1 MDDQAASF
9 MLGEVSRLT
18 VAAIFALA
26 AIHAMR
32 DWTVFAGIVERYRI
46 APRRL
51 SVIAARTV
59 PPLELAAAAALLVP
73 SRAGA
78 ALGLCLMASFTA
90 AIVLNIARGRVSID
104 CGCGGVSGQT
114 LSRASHCAMPGSWP
128 GWSSPGDADSGD
140 DRGHFR
146 DRSPLCVRRPHR
158 VVLRSQSVDE
168 KLPAIRCADFEE
180 PFMTALAMSN
190 VLLWITNIA
199 LVLTVLALA
208 RQIGM
213 LNERVTPVGALTMDH
228 GPKVG
233 EGVAGVHT
241 ALARGRRSRPGAA
254 TGRSQLLFFL
264 SPTCPVCKKLLPILR
279 SLSQHE
285 RTTLDVVL
293 ASDGDFNEHTRF
305 YQRERLMQF
314 PYVLSTD
321 LGMAFRI
328 SKLPYGVVVGPAGL
342 ISAKG
347 LVNNREQIESHR

>member
-1 MDDQAASF
+1 
-9 MLGEVSRLT
+9 
-18 VAAIFALA
+18 
-26 AIHAMR
+26 
-32 DWTVFAGIVERYRI
+32 
-46 APRRL
+46 
-51 SVIAARTV
+51 
-59 PPLELAAAAALLVP
+59 
-73 SRAGA
+73 
-78 ALGLCLMASFTA
+78 
-90 AIVLNIARGRVSID
+90 
-104 CGCGGVSGQT
+104 
-114 LSRASHCAMPGSWP
+114 
-128 GWSSPGDADSGD
+128 
-140 DRGHFR
+140 
-146 DRSPLCVRRPHR
+146 
-158 VVLRSQSVDE
+158 
-168 KLPAIRCADFEE
+168 
-180 PFMTALAMSN
+180 MTALAMSN

-233 EGVAGVHT
+233 EASPVFTLPSLSGGEIVV
-241 ALARGRRSRPGAA
+241 GAA

-293 ASDGDFNEHTRF
+293 ASDGDFNEHSRF
-305 YQRERLMQF
+305 YQREKLMPF

-328 SKLPYGVVVGPAGL
+328 SKLPYAVVVGPAGL

-347 LVNNREQIESHR
+347 LVNNREQIESLLIAQEMGVASLQEYRAKTHKR

>member
-1 MDDQAASF
+1 
-9 MLGEVSRLT
+9 
-18 VAAIFALA
+18 
-26 AIHAMR
+26 
-32 DWTVFAGIVERYRI
+32 
-46 APRRL
+46 
-51 SVIAARTV
+51 
-59 PPLELAAAAALLVP
+59 
-73 SRAGA
+73 
-78 ALGLCLMASFTA
+78 
-90 AIVLNIARGRVSID
+90 
-104 CGCGGVSGQT
+104 
-114 LSRASHCAMPGSWP
+114 
-128 GWSSPGDADSGD
+128 
-140 DRGHFR
+140 
-146 DRSPLCVRRPHR
+146 
-158 VVLRSQSVDE
+158 
-168 KLPAIRCADFEE
+168 
-180 PFMTALAMSN
+180 MTALAMSN

-233 EGVAGVHT
+233 EASPVFTLPSLGGGEVVV
-241 ALARGRRSRPGAA
+241 GAA

-305 YQRERLMQF
+305 YQRERLMPF

-328 SKLPYGVVVGPAGL
+328 SKLPYAVVVGPAGF

-347 LVNNREQIESHR
+347 LVNNREQIESLLIAQEMGVASLQEYRAKTHKR